1 MLVSRAHRQVVRSA
15 RSVQECEPPRR
26 QEESVVAVRTVLSAP
41 ATTHRDMPRLSPA
54 IELVR
59 DSNGNATLQVSTRG
73 EEVLRDPLVNKG
85 TAFTREERAALGLEG
100 LLPPAVE
107 TLEKQIDRAYSAF
120 HREPSSLAK
129 HRFLRALQDRQE
141 TLYYALLSRHLHEM
155 LPIVYTP
162 TVGEGVQQFHAIYE
176 DARGLSLSVNDVD
189 RVDAILAA
197 HPLDDVRMI
206 VATDSSAILG
216 IGDQGYGGLGIS
228 IGKLALYTVGGGV
241 SPYQTLPV
249 VLDVGTDRLDLIDD
263 PLYLG
268 VRQRRLRGDDYLR
281 LLDAFVAGVRKRW
294 PRAVVQW
301 EDLSKDTAFTVL
313 DRYRDRF
320 ASFNDDVQGT
330 GAVALAG
337 VLSACRLKGEKLRD
351 QRVVVSGAGAGGAG
365 VAMAIREGMVRDG
378 LTPAEANARVFV
390 LDSKGL
396 LTEGRAMEDYKRT
409 FAWPRE
415 RLAGWRIAGE
425 IPTLQE
431 TIENAKPTVLLG
443 LSGQSRSF
451 DERVIRAM
459 AKGTQRPIVF
469 PLSNPTSAC
478 EALPED
484 IVAWTEGRAIVATG
498 SPFAPVFHGGHTYVV
513 GQGNNAFIF
522 PGLGQG
528 AILCGARRITDA
540 MVQSAAYALSDLVAA
555 RYPQLVYPPVE
566 ALAEASIRVAAR
578 VIQQAIADGVASEP
592 IEDEKAIEALVRRQ
606 RWLPEYVP
614 VVPTARR

>member
-1 MLVSRAHRQVVRSA
+1 MA
-15 RSVQECEPPRR
+15 RLTEALDSILDPNGNPALQ
-26 QEESVVAVRTVLSAP
+26 VRT
-41 ATTHRDMPRLSPA
+41 
-54 IELVR
+54 
-59 DSNGNATLQVSTRG
+59 RG
-73 EEVLRDPLVNKG
+73 REVLRDPLVNKG
-85 TAFTREERAALGLEG
+85 TAFTREERTALGLDG
-100 LLPPAVE
+100 LLPPVVE
-107 TLEKQIDRAYSAF
+107 GLEKQLDRAYTAF

-129 HRFLRALQDRQE
+129 HRYLRALQDRQE
-141 TLYYALLSRHLHEM
+141 ILYFALLARHLHEM

-162 TVGEGVQQFHAIYE
+162 TVGEACQQFHKIYE
-176 DARGLSLSVNDVD
+176 DARGLSLSAGDVGRMD
-189 RVDAILAA
+189 EILAGY
-197 HPLDDVRMI
+197 PLDDVRMI

-216 IGDQGYGGLGIS
+216 IGDQGYGGLGIP

-281 LLDAFVAGVRKRW
+281 LLDAFVAGVKKRW
-294 PRAVVQW
+294 PNAVMQW
-301 EDLSKDTAFTVL
+301 EDLSKDTAFSVL
-313 DRYRDRF
+313 ERYRD
-320 ASFNDDVQGT
+320 ALPSFNDDVQGT

-337 VLSACRLKGEKLRD
+337 VLSACRLKGERLRD
-351 QRVVVSGAGAGGAG
+351 QRVIVSGAGAGGGG
-365 VAMAIREGMVRDG
+365 VATAIREGMMRDG
-378 LTPAEANARVFV
+378 LSLEEANARLYV

-396 LTEGRAMEDYKRT
+396 LTEERAASMEEYKRT

-415 RLAGWRIAGE
+415 RLAGWTLSSP
-425 IPTLQE
+425 IPTLQDC
-431 TIENAKPTVLLG
+431 IENAKPTVLLG

-451 DERVIRAM
+451 DERAVRAM
-459 AKGTQRPIVF
+459 AKACARPIVF

-484 IVAWTEGRAIVATG
+484 LVAWTEGRAIVATG
-498 SPFAPVFHGGHTYVV
+498 SPFAPVYFEGQTYVV

-528 AILCGARRITDA
+528 VILCGARKITDS
-540 MVQSAAYALSDLVAA
+540 MVLAAAYALADMVEA

-578 VIQQAIADGVASEP
+578 VIAQAVAEGVATVRP
-592 IEDEKAIEALVRRQ
+592 EDPQAIEALVRRR

-614 VVPTARR
+614 VVPAPR

>member
-1 MLVSRAHRQVVRSA
+1 MARLTSA
-15 RSVQECEPPRR
+15 LDSIVDPNGNPALQ
-26 QEESVVAVRTVLSAP
+26 VRT
-41 ATTHRDMPRLSPA
+41 
-54 IELVR
+54 
-59 DSNGNATLQVSTRG
+59 RG
-73 EEVLRDPLVNKG
+73 GEVLRDPLVNKG
-85 TAFTREERAALGLEG
+85 TAFTREERRALGLEG

-107 TLEKQIDRAYSAF
+107 GLEKQLDRAYSAF

-141 TLYYALLSRHLHEM
+141 ILFYALLGRHLHEL

-162 TVGEGVQQFHAIYE
+162 TVGEACQQAHQIFE
-176 DARGLSLSVNDVD
+176 DTRGLSLSVADVD
-189 RVDAILAA
+189 RMDEILAG

-228 IGKLALYTVGGGV
+228 IGKLAIYTVGGGV

-281 LLDAFVAGVRKRW
+281 LLDAFVAAVKKRW
-294 PRAVVQW
+294 PNAVIQW

-313 DRYRDRF
+313 DRYRD
-320 ASFNDDVQGT
+320 ALPSFNDDVQGT

-337 VLSACRLKGEKLRD
+337 VLSACRLKGERLRD
-351 QRVVVSGAGAGGAG
+351 QRIVVSGAGAGGGG
-365 VAMAIREGMVRDG
+365 VASAMRAGMMRDG
-378 LTPAEANARVFV
+378 LTLDEANARLFV

-396 LTEGRAMEDYKRT
+396 LTEERAAAMEDYKRT

-415 RLAGWRIAGE
+415 RLAGWKLSGSV
-425 IPTLQE
+425 PTLLE
-431 TIENAKPTVLLG
+431 TVENAKPTVLLG

-459 AKGTQRPIVF
+459 AKACARPIVF

-484 IVAWTEGRAIVATG
+484 LVAWTEGRAIVATG
-498 SPFAPVFHGGHTYVV
+498 SPFAPVFHEGQTYVV

-528 AILCGARRITDA
+528 AILCGARKITDG
-540 MVQSAAYALSDLVAA
+540 MVSSAAYALADMVEA
-555 RYPQLVYPPVE
+555 RYPQFVYPPVE

-578 VIQQAIADGVASEP
+578 VIAQAVADGVATIVP
-592 IEDEKAIEALVRRQ
+592 EDPQAIEALVRRL
-606 RWLPEYVP
+606 RWLPEYLP
-614 VVPTARR
+614 VVPAPR